1 MTSTNAE
8 RLMSVPRTNTHGGHR
23 KFVSTP
29 NVIGEMFSISV
40 QVGEPTKSSFKIH
53 VHISMYTQNK
63 SKSRVHT
70 ARRES
75 VAVRMGKSTRS
86 DCPCCITHTGGC
98 PSSKK
103 HGNRSARW
111 NNRITHSL
119 HQSRPGSRVIDMPSE
134 DEHLLDRALVAL
146 MNLHRGIPTNQKGTR
161 TEKRPAIDD
170 LDHRQVR
177 YLSLWIGKNS
187 QPTCPPASLL
197 GLLVF
202 VARVPVSVCL
212 DT

>member
-1 MTSTNAE
+1 MTSANAE
-8 RLMSVPRTNTHGGHR
+8 RSMSVPRTNTHGGQR

-29 NVIGEMFSISV
+29 NVIGDTFSISV
-40 QVGEPTKSSFKIH
+40 QVGEHTKSSINIH
-53 VHISMYTQNK
+53 VHIFNRKQNK

-70 ARRES
+70 ECGES
-75 VAVRMGKSTRS
+75 VAVRMGKDTQS
-86 DCPCCITHTGGC
+86 DCEYCITHTRGC
-98 PSSKK
+98 PSPKK

-111 NNRITHSL
+111 NDRLTHSL
-119 HQSRPGSRVIDMPSE
+119 HQSRPGSCVIDMPSE

-187 QPTCPPASLL
+187 QPTCPPPSWQPF
-197 GLLVF
+197 VF

>member
-1 MTSTNAE
+1 MCIYSTESKINQSPGYTQNAE
-8 RLMSVPRTNTHGGHR
+8 RVWRSVWARTRNPIVT
-23 KFVSTP
+23 VAS
-29 NVIGEMFSISV
+29 
-40 QVGEPTKSSFKIH
+40 
-53 VHISMYTQNK
+53 
-63 SKSRVHT
+63 HT
-70 ARRES
+70 R
-75 VAVRMGKSTRS
+75 
-86 DCPCCITHTGGC
+86 GC
-98 PSSKK
+98 PSPKK

-111 NNRITHSL
+111 NDRLTHSL
-119 HQSRPGSRVIDMPSE
+119 HQSRPGSCVIDMPSE

-187 QPTCPPASLL
+187 QPTCPPPSWQPF
-197 GLLVF
+197 VF
-202 VARVPVSVCL
+202 VARVPVSVRL